1 MIHRY
6 NIVLAILIQIFCL
19 SVSQS
24 SQDDLELMPKQSQT
38 SSVSS
43 TSIKIFNKTIC
54 TCEMELNEV
63 EYIACPNSYYINIL
77 NAYLFDFGKN
87 KCSIMPTAPIR
98 ISDIKDDIQNYCKD
112 VSNCSISYSF
122 LIDLVNQPSYQCLG
136 ANLFWSCY
144 RTTTYTTSHDL
155 PSNYSNFGLFEFFF
169 EIIEFIFFI
178 FLLLGFTYFF
188 YIITLVLSSSCILV
202 GGLFILRK

>member
-6 NIVLAILIQIFCL
+6 NLVLAILIQIFRLC
-19 SVSQS
+19 VSQS

-63 EYIACPNSYYINIL
+63 EYIACPSGYYFNIL
-77 NAYLFDFGKN
+77 NAYLFDFGKD

-98 ISDIKDDIQNYCKD
+98 ISDIKDDIQSFCKD

-122 LIDLVNQPSYQCLG
+122 LIDLVNQHNYDCMG

-155 PSNYSNFGLFEFFF
+155 PSNYSNFVLL
-169 EIIEFIFFI
+169 EI
-178 FLLLGFTYFF
+178 YF
-188 YIITLVLSSSCILV
+188 
-202 GGLFILRK
+202 